1 MRLILKRCLYCSIL
15 SLDIVQIIETFSSLK
30 TNDVTCS
37 SFRIKLFRF
46 SLIST
51 DQSDFREARLSNQVS
66 TKKTNFR
73 NFGPV
78 RKISNA
84 RVEALFSLV
93 GNPAL
98 IRLSSRRWSI
108 FLDCIPPSDISS
120 PPSLS
125 LSFSRYR
132 HRTQPRAPPPR
143 DRSEFHRIDGGTAT
157 KTARDRNNVEKERKG
172 SIQPTSH
179 LLTLTPRCEVTPMKE
194 RGEGPFSAAACP
206 RDGK

>member
-1 MRLILKRCLYCSIL
+1 MLFSQHWTFRL
-15 SLDIVQIIETFSSLK
+15 
-30 TNDVTCS
+30 
-37 SFRIKLFRF
+37 

-51 DQSDFREARLSNQVS
+51 DQSDFREARSSDQS
-66 TKKTNFR
+66 FQRRKQER

-84 RVEALFSLV
+84 RVEALFPLV

-120 PPSLS
+120 PLPFSLS
-125 LSFSRYR
+125 LCLFLSRYR
-132 HRTQPRAPPPR
+132 HRTQPLAPPPR
-143 DRSEFHRIDGGTAT
+143 DRFEFHRIDGGTAT

-194 RGEGPFSAAACP
+194 LRGSFLCSSLPQRRKIGWGENRNEP
-206 RDGK
+206 R